1 MRQRLAGR
9 KIFKTL
15 ISAEEA
21 LSKLEEQCRIAP
33 VGAEEVTLLEA
44 YGRVLAQD
52 VVSAVDVPG
61 FDRATMDGYAVK
73 ALDTF
78 GAKEDSPVSLRVTG
92 VSQPGDK
99 LVSQVSSGEA
109 VEVGTGASMPR
120 GANAVV
126 MIEYTQSS
134 GDVLN
139 VFRAVS
145 PGENV
150 MSAGSDIMTG
160 ELVLRRGQRISPREI
175 GVMAAVG
182 LKNFQVYRRPRVA
195 VISTGNELIR
205 PGEKLGHAQIYDI
218 NSSSIAASVLENG
231 GIPLEPRIVRDDPQ
245 MIRQTVADA
254 LQQADLILTSG
265 STSAGAGDIL
275 YRIIGDM
282 GSPGILVHGLSV
294 KPGKPTIIAAVDG
307 KPVIGLPGYPTSAL
321 IIFHLIAVP
330 IIRRMASLSD
340 TMEAPLVEASSAV
353 RIFSEKGRR
362 ELLPVHLISS
372 QQGYVVYPVGL
383 GSGAIRS
390 MELADGYVDI
400 PKNQEFLDEGETV
413 SVRLFSSELRPAD
426 LVFMGSHCTGVDL
439 LLQRLRDISLN
450 VTYKVV
456 NNGSVGGFKA
466 VERREADI
474 AGVHLLDEASGEY
487 NMPFLE
493 RAGLKNRALLVRG
506 YSREQGLIVA
516 KGNPKNIRD
525 FKDLLRSDVAFINR
539 NRGAGT
545 RVLTDLHLK
554 DLAESEGSRFNDI
567 KHRIQGYDVE
577 AKSHSAVAAAVA
589 QGRADVGVGIRTV
602 AHFYDLSFIALA
614 DEMYDFVIP
623 ATSMS
628 KDAVRRFLD
637 ILGSKDFQKELSEKL
652 PGLKA
657 TSDTGKIIAGAE
669 VETEINGAEKHK
681 KYII

>member
-1 MRQRLAGR
+1 MSER

-15 ISAEEA
+15 TSAEEA
-21 LSKLEEQCRIAP
+21 LSKLEDYCKIEP
-33 VGAEEVTLLEA
+33 VGVEEVSRLEA

-73 ALDTF
+73 ASDTF
-78 GAKEDSPVSLRVTG
+78 GAKEDSPITLRVTG

-99 LVSQVSSGEA
+99 SASQVGSGEA

-126 MIEYTQSS
+126 MVEYTQSS
-134 GDVLN
+134 GDTLN

-160 ELVLRRGQRISPREI
+160 ELVLRRGQRVSPREI
-175 GVMAAVG
+175 GVLAAVG
-182 LKNFQVYRRPRVA
+182 IKSIKVYRKPRVA
-195 VISTGNELIR
+195 VISTGNELVQ
-205 PGEKLGHAQIYDI
+205 PGEKIGHAQIYDI

-231 GIPLEPRIVRDDPQ
+231 GVPLEPRIVRDDPK
-245 MIRQTVADA
+245 MIKQTVTDA

-307 KPVIGLPGYPTSAL
+307 KPIIGLPGYPTSAL
-321 IIFHLIAVP
+321 MIFHLVVVP
-330 IIRRMASLSD
+330 IVRRMAGLPE
-340 TMEAPLVEASSAV
+340 TREAPLVAAKTAA

-372 QQGYVVYPVGL
+372 KQGYVVYPVGL

-390 MELADGYVDI
+390 MALADGYIDI
-400 PKNQEFLDEGETV
+400 PKNQEFLDDGEAV
-413 SVRLFSSELRPAD
+413 NVRLFSSELHPAD

-439 LLQRLRDISLN
+439 LLQRLRDTSPNL
-450 VTYKVV
+450 TYKVV
-456 NNGSVGGFKA
+456 NNGSVGGFRA
-466 VERREADI
+466 VERGEADI

-487 NMPFLE
+487 NLPFIA
-493 RAGLKNRALLVRG
+493 RFGLKGRALLIRG
-506 YSREQGLIVA
+506 YNREQGLIVA
-516 KGNPKNIRD
+516 KDNPKKIQD
-525 FKDLLRSDVAFINR
+525 FKDLLRSDVVFINR
-539 NRGAGT
+539 NLGAGT
-545 RVLTDLHLK
+545 RVLADIHLK
-554 DLAESEGSRFNDI
+554 ELSESEGVSFDEVKR
-567 KHRIQGYDVE
+567 RIQGYDVE

-589 QGRADVGVGIRTV
+589 QGRVDVGLGIRTV
-602 AHFYDLSFIALA
+602 AYFYGLGFIPIA
-614 DEMYDFVIP
+614 DEMYDFLIP
-623 ATSMS
+623 VSSAGKDVVKRFLEVLRSKEFQADLRQKMPGLDATS
-628 KDAVRRFLD
+628 
-637 ILGSKDFQKELSEKL
+637 E
-652 PGLKA
+652 
-657 TSDTGKIIAGAE
+657 TGKIIVDVKTEAE
-669 VETEINGAEKHK
+669 PVEPKNIKN
-681 KYII
+681 I